1 MYLHGTPR
9 RCLYFVFATVLYIEY
24 YKFCRRRSSVQ
35 LFDKVVVNK
44 VLY

>member
-1 MYLHGTPR
+1 MCLHGTPR
-9 RCLYFVFATVLYIEY
+9 WCLYLMATVLYVEY